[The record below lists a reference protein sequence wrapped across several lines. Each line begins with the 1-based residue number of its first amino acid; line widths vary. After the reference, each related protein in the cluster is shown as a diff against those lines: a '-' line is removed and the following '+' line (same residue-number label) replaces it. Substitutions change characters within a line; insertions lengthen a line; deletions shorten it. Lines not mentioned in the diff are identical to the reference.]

1 MPVENQRNRFIIS
14 PAKSILIFDLGI
26 ATTISLV
33 LILSPI
39 ILSVKIIAVGLLV
52 SYGLVIISSFKQAV
66 NSEVQYLPTTNQWL
80 FNGQLASLRRQQ
92 FVTRNLVV
100 LYFLT
105 AKGERISQVIP
116 SDSML
121 KKQHIQLRKLI
132 IAWSRT
138 TNRDGLPHPDR
149 QN

>member
-52 SYGLVIISSFKQAV
+52 GYGLVIISSFKQAV
-66 NSEVQYLPTTNQWL
+66 NGEVKYFPDTNQWS
-80 FNGQLASLRRQQ
+80 FNGHLAQ
-92 FVTRNLVV
+92 FAP
-100 LYFLT
+100 T
-105 AKGERISQVIP
+105 AVYY
-116 SDSML
+116 
-121 KKQHIQLRKLI
+121 
-132 IAWSRT
+132 A
-138 TNRDGLPHPDR
+138 
-149 QN
+149 

>member
-80 FNGQLASLRRQQ
+80 FNGQLASLRRQ
-92 FVTRNLVV
+92 
-100 LYFLT
+100 
-105 AKGERISQVIP
+105 
-116 SDSML
+116 
-121 KKQHIQLRKLI
+121 
-132 IAWSRT
+132 
-138 TNRDGLPHPDR
+138 
-149 QN
+149 